1 MYSRLSAGPQP
12 SIVFPP
18 HHRMW
23 YTRATSRE
31 KTELWSI
38 PLTELLFTQLEGWMY
53 IADQRLATQ
62 LQKFSF
68 HRLSQ
73 VTQLLLI
80 LLLFQYI
87 HINLLTCCT

>member
-18 HHRMW
+18 HHRTW
-23 YTRATSRE
+23 YTRATSRK

-38 PLTELLFTQLEGWMY
+38 PLAELLFTQLESCMY

-73 VTQLLLI
+73 VTVTTDFTI
-80 LLLFQYI
+80 VPIYI
-87 HINLLTCCT
+87 YIYLLTCCT